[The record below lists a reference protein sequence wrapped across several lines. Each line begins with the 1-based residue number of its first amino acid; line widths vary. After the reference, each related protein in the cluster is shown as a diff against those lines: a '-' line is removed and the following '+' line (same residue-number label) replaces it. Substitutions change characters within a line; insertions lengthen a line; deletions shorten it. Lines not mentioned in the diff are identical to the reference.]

1 MWWNFSFHLLLS
13 IGWTSEHKL
22 CTHFLIYCKIFHA
35 VVRQL
40 CAIYRHF
47 KNTEKVVFFPQT
59 LQTTSKSTYK
69 SRSDSICCWT
79 NTTTVRYITK
89 TVTGKSMTKTNKV
102 KKKTSNYVA
111 SYRCVSFDFHGMMR
125 GEPCHHC
132 TRNVLKPVCSLD
144 VTNRRKFSW
153 KCSLPNLPWSVQH
166 VAPLERKTRK
176 IVPLKQY
183 RHHTMCVSR
192 FQLNFIRWYRSPR
205 HHRNLNF
212 FGSLR
217 KFRH

>member
-1 MWWNFSFHLLLS
+1 MQSCDSCAPSTDILKIRRKWFSSHKRCKRHLNRPTKADPILSVVELTQLLY
-13 IGWTSEHKL
+13 GTSPKPSPA
-22 CTHFLIYCKIFHA
+22 KA
-35 VVRQL
+35 WQ
-40 CAIYRHF
+40 
-47 KNTEKVVFFPQT
+47 KQT
-59 LQTTSKSTYK
+59 K
-69 SRSDSICCWT
+69 W
-79 NTTTVRYITK
+79 
-89 TVTGKSMTKTNKV
+89 
-102 KKKTSNYVA
+102 KKTSNYVA
-111 SYRCVSFDFHGMMR
+111 SYRCVSFDFHGMMK